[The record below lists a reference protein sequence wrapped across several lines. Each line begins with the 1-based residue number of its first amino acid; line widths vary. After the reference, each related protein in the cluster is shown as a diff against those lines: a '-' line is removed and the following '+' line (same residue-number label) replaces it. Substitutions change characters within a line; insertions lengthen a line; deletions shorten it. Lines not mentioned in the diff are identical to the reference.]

1 MRVLTGIEQMRA
13 ASAAA
18 RREGKRVGLVP
29 TMGALHAG
37 HLALVRACRA
47 ESQFSVVSIF
57 VNPLQFGPN
66 EDFARYPRPFERDRE
81 LLAAEDVDVVF
92 APTLEEM
99 VPAGSTTFVEV
110 AALSDKLDGA
120 SRPGHFRGVATVV
133 AKLFN
138 IVTPDLAFFGQ
149 KDAAQL
155 AVIRRLVRDLDFNV
169 DIRVAPIV
177 REPDGVA
184 LSSRNQYLSAAE
196 RKQAPVLYRALT
208 RVQALADRGEHS
220 PRALAHAGRDVIAE
234 EPAVR
239 LDYFAIVDPDTL
251 EPVSDLARTAL
262 VAVAAWI
269 GSTRLI
275 DNILLTAPA
284 QPSGPEIT

>member
-47 ESQFSVVSIF
+47 ASQFSVVSTF

-99 VPAGSTTFVEV
+99 ATASNTTFVEV

-169 DIRVAPIV
+169 DIRVVPIV

-196 RKQAPVLYRALT
+196 
-208 RVQALADRGEHS
+208 
-220 PRALAHAGRDVIAE
+220 
-234 EPAVR
+234 
-239 LDYFAIVDPDTL
+239 
-251 EPVSDLARTAL
+251 
-262 VAVAAWI
+262 
-269 GSTRLI
+269 
-275 DNILLTAPA
+275 
-284 QPSGPEIT
+284 

>member
-1 MRVLTGIEQMRA
+1 
-13 ASAAA
+13 
-18 RREGKRVGLVP
+18 
-29 TMGALHAG
+29 
-37 HLALVRACRA
+37 LALVRACRA

-81 LLAAEDVDVVF
+81 LLAAENVDAVFVPVV
-92 APTLEEM
+92 EEM
-99 VPAGSTTFVEV
+99 YLRGSTTFIEV
-110 AALSDKLDGA
+110 AALSAKLDGA
-120 SRPGHFRGVATVV
+120 LRPGHFRGVATVV

-169 DIRVAPIV
+169 EIRVVPIV
-177 REPDGVA
+177 RESDGVA
-184 LSSRNQYLSAAE
+184 LSSRNQYLNAAE
-196 RKQAPVLYRALT
+196 RKQAQVLYRALT
-208 RVQALADRGEHS
+208 RVQALADRGERL
-220 PRALAHAGRDVIAE
+220 PQALVQAGRGVIAE
-234 EPAVR
+234 EPGAR
-239 LDYFAIVDPDTL
+239 LDYFAMVDPDTL
-251 EPVSDLARTAL
+251 EPVSDLARTVL
-262 VAVAAWI
+262 VAVAARI